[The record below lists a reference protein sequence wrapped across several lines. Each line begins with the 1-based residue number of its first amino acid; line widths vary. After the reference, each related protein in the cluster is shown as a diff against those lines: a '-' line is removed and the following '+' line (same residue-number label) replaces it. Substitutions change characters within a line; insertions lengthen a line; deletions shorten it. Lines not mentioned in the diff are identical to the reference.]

1 MLISMKS
8 LGARAP
14 KNENSINLEYG
25 NLKNYNTR
33 GAKAP
38 RLTSRGD
45 LEKGM
50 TRKHKSLKHQTL
62 KRRSPKPPTP
72 KHHSPKGSPK
82 GSNNVKIDVKPKEKK
97 EKEEKYNWFSWV

>member
-1 MLISMKS
+1 MKS
-8 LGARAP
+8 PGARAP

-38 RLTSRGD
+38 HLTSRGD
-45 LEKGM
+45 LEKGI
-50 TRKHKSLKHQTL
+50 TRKHKSSKHQTL

-72 KHHSPKGSPK
+72 KHRSPKA
-82 GSNNVKIDVKPKEKK
+82 SNNVKVDVKPKEK
-97 EKEEKYNWFSWV
+97 EVKEEKYNWFSWV